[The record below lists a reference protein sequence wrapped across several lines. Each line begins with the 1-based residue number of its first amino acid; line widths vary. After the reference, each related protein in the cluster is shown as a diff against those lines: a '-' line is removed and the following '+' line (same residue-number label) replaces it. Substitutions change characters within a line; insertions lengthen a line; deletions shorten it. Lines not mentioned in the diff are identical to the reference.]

1 MPLTTDRATE
11 ILLEETLAGRGN
23 SSTPD
28 RDPEEAEY
36 RNRIRKEV
44 SALSDPA
51 EELHGITERV
61 ASLRCEEIREAISR
75 LCEGDGERYLE
86 LGGVLSRVV
95 AEDWF
100 LELGYPSFRRWLSAE
115 TKLKHAKARYLI
127 QIYDELVER
136 GLPFGMFKGVG
147 WTKMK
152 VLLPVIRSE
161 KVDDWVEAAKHLTR
175 ESLEAAVKAAS
186 GAAERLDQP
195 RGPVQQRAGAGI
207 PTPGLSSLEE
217 AAQLL
222 RNTYSWLKLNTGSP
236 YEATVIIVEAFESV
250 ISRDEAEILT
260 KAEDSPW

>member
-1 MPLTTDRATE
+1 MPLTNDRATE
-11 ILLEETLAGRGN
+11 IVLEETLAGRRKP
-23 SSTPD
+23 STPD
-28 RDPEEAEY
+28 RDPEEAEH
-36 RNRIRKEV
+36 RNRIRDEV

-61 ASLRCEEIREAISR
+61 ASLRCEEIREAVSR

-115 TKLKHAKARYLI
+115 TKLKHTKARYLI

-136 GLPFGMFKGVG
+136 GLPFGMFEGVG

-152 VLLPVIRSE
+152 VLLPVIGSE

>member
-61 ASLRCEEIREAISR
+61 ASLRCEEIRDAISR
-75 LCEGDGERYLE
+75 LCEGDGERHLE
-86 LGGVLSRVV
+86 LGGVLSRLV

-161 KVDDWVEAAKHLTR
+161 KVDDWVEAAKHLSR

-195 RGPVQQRAGAGI
+195 RGPVQQR
-207 PTPGLSSLEE
+207 TPGLLSLEE

-222 RNTYSWLKLNTGSP
+222 RDTYSWLKLSTGSP
-236 YEATVIIVEAFESV
+236 YEATVIIADAFESV
-250 ISRDEAEILT
+250 FSPDEAEILT